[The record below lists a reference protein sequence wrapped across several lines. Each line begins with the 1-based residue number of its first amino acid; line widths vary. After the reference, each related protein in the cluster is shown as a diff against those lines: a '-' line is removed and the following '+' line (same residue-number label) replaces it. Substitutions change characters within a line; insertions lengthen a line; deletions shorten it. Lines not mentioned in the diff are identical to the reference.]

1 MTTHWPV
8 KSTAPFGSTA
18 TAVLSMRSVKVPW
31 DPVTSRT
38 IWSCPL
44 PTKLTE
50 VSASVPESL
59 IPPKADQVPVNGPT
73 MTVLWMVT
81 GTGVLAIAG
90 VPAVPS
96 DNSTDARH
104 ASMNDT
110 RRMAP
115 LFSLSRTVQGCPA
128 SNRHRG
134 ARAERAGLV
143 RAAIPG
149 SRNGVDPLT
158 SVVTT
163 FSFRIEF
170 RSSCAPAR
178 LGQDGQRHVQD
189 AGGWAGEGELA
200 ARAGV
205 GAGPAGDRV
214 HDGGLGSGQ
223 EPLH

>member
-8 KSTAPFGSTA
+8 KSTSPFGSTA
-18 TAVLSMRSVKVPW
+18 TAVLSMRSVKVLC

-59 IPPKADQVPVNGPT
+59 IPPKADHVPVNGPT

-96 DNSTDARH
+96 DNRTDARH
-104 ASMNDT
+104 APMNDS

-115 LFSLSRTVQGCPA
+115 PFSRPA
-128 SNRHRG
+128 RC
-134 ARAERAGLV
+134 
-143 RAAIPG
+143 RAALHRTAIAGPGRNAQPWGTRRVPG

-189 AGGWAGEGELA
+189 TGGWAGEGKLA
-200 ARAGV
+200 FGAGV
-205 GAGPAGDRV
+205 GAGPAG
-214 HDGGLGSGQ
+214 
-223 EPLH
+223 